1 MENVHNNTLV
11 NRIISVEVTDDNI
24 QDLIYSTTQSF
35 TSKNQFS
42 ANQFYADN
50 FNFVDVFD
58 RKLHEK
64 ECHDKMNDWK
74 AVYLWN
80 VIRIGIKNCYALY
93 REFKEITFFE
103 FIEIIAN
110 WLLDES
116 LK

>member
-1 MENVHNNTLV
+1 
-11 NRIISVEVTDDNI
+11 
-24 QDLIYSTTQSF
+24 
-35 TSKNQFS
+35 
-42 ANQFYADN
+42 
-50 FNFVDVFD
+50 
-58 RKLHEK
+58 
-64 ECHDKMNDWK
+64 MNDWK

-80 VIRIGIKNCYALY
+80 VIRIRIKNCYALY